1 MLEIAAALSAANVA
15 FKGIKKAVEMGQ
27 DVEGIALQMGKW
39 YSSIADLKEGCREAE
54 NPPWY
59 AKATGDPA
67 QLALKA
73 VAARQAEKRMRAEIR
88 TMLMLTHGRAVYL
101 EFVATE
107 KKIIRAREQE
117 EFKRRRAKRQM
128 QEVMI
133 GAAILAVGIALIAG
147 GMALLI
153 K

>member
-15 FKGIKKAVEMGQ
+15 FQGIKKAVQAGQ
-27 DVEGIALQMGKW
+27 EVESIALQMSKW
-39 YSSIADLKEGCREAE
+39 YSSVADLKQGCREAE

-73 VAARQAEKRMRAEIR
+73 VAAREAEKRMRKEIR
-88 TMLMLTHGRAVYL
+88 TMLMITHGRSVYL
-101 EFVATE
+101 EFLETE

-117 EFKRRRAKRQM
+117 EFKRRIAKKQLTEM
-128 QEVMI
+128 MI
-133 GAAILAVGIALIAG
+133 GSAILAVGLALIAG
-147 GMALLI
+147 TTMLFL

>member
-15 FKGIKKAVEMGQ
+15 FQGIKKAVQAGQ
-27 DVEGIALQMGKW
+27 EVESIALQMSKW
-39 YSSIADLKEGCREAE
+39 YSSVADLKQGCREAE

-59 AKATGDPA
+59 ARATGDPA

-73 VAARQAEKRMRAEIR
+73 VAAREAEKRMRKEIR
-88 TMLMLTHGRAVYL
+88 TMLMITHGRSVYL
-101 EFVATE
+101 EFLETE

-117 EFKRRRAKRQM
+117 EFKRRRAKKQL
-128 QEVMI
+128 QELMI
-133 GAAILAVGIALIAG
+133 GSAILAVGLALIAG
-147 GMALLI
+147 TTMLFL

>member
-15 FKGIKKAVEMGQ
+15 FQGIKKAVQAGQ
-27 DVEGIALQMGKW
+27 EVESIALQMSKW
-39 YSSIADLKEGCREAE
+39 YSSVADLKQGCREAE

-59 AKATGDPA
+59 ARATGDPA

-73 VAARQAEKRMRAEIR
+73 VAAREAEKRMRKEIR
-88 TMLMLTHGRAVYL
+88 TMLMITHGRSVYL
-101 EFVATE
+101 EFLETE

-117 EFKRRRAKRQM
+117 EFKRRRAKKQL
-128 QEVMI
+128 QEMMI
-133 GAAILAVGIALIAG
+133 GSAILAVGLALIAG
-147 GMALLI
+147 TTMLFL

>member
-1 MLEIAAALSAANVA
+1 
-15 FKGIKKAVEMGQ
+15 
-27 DVEGIALQMGKW
+27 
-39 YSSIADLKEGCREAE
+39 
-54 NPPWY
+54 
-59 AKATGDPA
+59 
-67 QLALKA
+67 
-73 VAARQAEKRMRAEIR
+73 MRAEIR
-88 TMLMLTHGRAVYL
+88 TMLMLTHGRSVYL

-128 QEVMI
+128 LEVMI

>member
-1 MLEIAAALSAANVA
+1 MLEIAAALSAANAA
-15 FKGIKKAVEMGQ
+15 FQGIKKAVQAGQ
-27 DVEGIALQMGKW
+27 EVESIALQMSKW
-39 YSSIADLKEGCREAE
+39 YSSVADLKQGCREAE

-73 VAARQAEKRMRAEIR
+73 VAAREAEKRMRKEIR
-88 TMLMLTHGRAVYL
+88 TMLMITHGRAVYL
-101 EFVATE
+101 EFLETE

-117 EFKRRRAKRQM
+117 EFKRRRAKKQLTEM
-128 QEVMI
+128 MI
-133 GAAILAVGIALIAG
+133 GSAILAVGLALIAATT
-147 GMALLI
+147 MLFL

>member
-15 FKGIKKAVEMGQ
+15 FQGIKKAVQAGQ
-27 DVEGIALQMGKW
+27 EVESIALQMSKW
-39 YSSIADLKEGCREAE
+39 YSSVADLKQGCREAE

-59 AKATGDPA
+59 ARATGDPA

-73 VAARQAEKRMRAEIR
+73 VAAREAEKRMRKEIR
-88 TMLMLTHGRAVYL
+88 TMLMLPHGSAVYL

-107 KKIIRAREQE
+107 KKIISAREQE
-117 EFKRRRAKRQM
+117 EFKRRRAKKQL
-128 QEVMI
+128 QEMMI
-133 GAAILAVGIALIAG
+133 GSAILAVGLALIAG
-147 GMALLI
+147 TPMLFL

>member
-15 FKGIKKAVEMGQ
+15 FQGIKKAVQAGQ
-27 DVEGIALQMGKW
+27 EVESIALQMSKW
-39 YSSIADLKEGCREAE
+39 YSSVADLKQGCREAE

-59 AKATGDPA
+59 ARATGDPA

-73 VAARQAEKRMRAEIR
+73 VAAREAEKRMRKELR
-88 TMLMLTHGRAVYL
+88 TMLMITHGRSVYL

-117 EFKRRRAKRQM
+117 EFKRRRAKKQLTEM
-128 QEVMI
+128 MI
-133 GAAILAVGIALIAG
+133 GSAILAVGLALIAG
-147 GMALLI
+147 TAMFFL
-153 K
+153 

>member
-15 FKGIKKAVEMGQ
+15 FQGIKKAVQAGQ
-27 DVEGIALQMGKW
+27 EVESIALQMSKW
-39 YSSIADLKEGCREAE
+39 YSSVADLKQGCREAE

-59 AKATGDPA
+59 ARATGDPA

-73 VAARQAEKRMRAEIR
+73 VAAREAEKRMRKEIR
-88 TMLMLTHGRAVYL
+88 TMLMITHGRSVYL
-101 EFVATE
+101 EFLETE

-117 EFKRRRAKRQM
+117 EFKRRRAKKQLTEM
-128 QEVMI
+128 MI
-133 GAAILAVGIALIAG
+133 GSAILAVGLALIAG
-147 GMALLI
+147 TTMLFL

>member
-1 MLEIAAALSAANVA
+1 MV
-15 FKGIKKAVEMGQ
+15 
-27 DVEGIALQMGKW
+27 
-39 YSSIADLKEGCREAE
+39 
-54 NPPWY
+54 
-59 AKATGDPA
+59 
-67 QLALKA
+67 
-73 VAARQAEKRMRAEIR
+73 
-88 TMLMLTHGRAVYL
+88 
-101 EFVATE
+101 E